1 MQQQA
6 QGQYQNQ
13 YQQQQ
18 QQVPKKADWEI
29 TIEKMAAHNI
39 QFQEETRNNQK
50 NTTTS
55 IKNLEIQMGQI
66 AQQLVSNSQ
75 VPGTLPSGTVVNPR
89 DQSHIKAVVTRKGR
103 AKEQQVDEQVEEDG
117 LLEVDLEIRE
127 KPKQTEEVV
136 VKPASQQE
144 KQKPKTILPFPTRT
158 KKKDLHDFF

>member
-1 MQQQA
+1 
-6 QGQYQNQ
+6 
-13 YQQQQ
+13 
-18 QQVPKKADWEI
+18 
-29 TIEKMAAHNI
+29 MAAHNI

-66 AQQLVSNSQ
+66 AQQLASNSQ

-89 DQSHIKAVVTRKGR
+89 DQSHIKAVVTRKG
-103 AKEQQVDEQVEEDG
+103 KSNKQQVDEQVEEDG

-127 KPKQTEEVV
+127 EPKQAEEVV

-144 KQKPKTILPFPTRT
+144 KQKPKIILPFSTRT
-158 KKKDLHDFF
+158 KKQDLHEFFFEKFLELFKKLEINIPFVEALEQMV